1 MSIPRRVR
9 KAIKDIAFGGN
20 PVPQRVFLGQRSPQ
34 TEISVWLHGM
44 GSPLDVTY
52 RHSMACA
59 VPFTLCLAFNESQ
72 GPTEKEAEG
81 LSLKFCEQDGQKRV
95 LGEIGLKVVQRIALN
110 GREFILL
117 GARSSANYCMSKM
130 RLWAH
135 YLLYA
140 RAEKRAKNTP
150 DISLSFLG
158 RRAMEVMFI
167 CPRPISLVSVITD
180 IKGNMFPVNV
190 MGDVDNGYF
199 SFSLRSPKI
208 PAHLVADAGR
218 LALSSV
224 PFEQGSFAYQLG
236 VNHNKQTID
245 WYELPFETKKSKNF
259 QIPVPVFAYRVREM
273 EVEKIHPIGSH
284 TMFIARVVSDER
296 YSEGPELF
304 VVHGFYEAWRLKKSN
319 GEWSTALKEDASI
332 KAGARYKSSPV

>member
-1 MSIPRRVR
+1 MSITGRVR
-9 KAIKDIAFGGN
+9 KAIKDIAFEGN
-20 PVPQRVFLGQRSPQ
+20 PVPQRVFLGQQSPQ
-34 TEISVWLHGM
+34 TEITVWLHGM
-44 GSPLDVTY
+44 GSPIDVTH
-52 RHSMACA
+52 RHTMACA
-59 VPFTLCLAFNESQ
+59 VPFTLCLPFHANQ
-72 GPTEKEAEG
+72 GPGEKEANR
-81 LSLKFCEQDGQKRV
+81 LSLKFCEQDGQQKV
-95 LGEIGLKVVQRIALN
+95 LGEIGLKMVQRIALN
-110 GREFILL
+110 GREFILF
-117 GARSSANYCMSKM
+117 GARNTANFCMPKL

-140 RAEKRAKNTP
+140 RAERQAHNTP
-150 DISLSFLG
+150 DITLSFRG

-199 SFSLRSPKI
+199 AFSLRSPKI

-218 LALSSV
+218 IALSSV
-224 PFEQGSFAYQLG
+224 PFEQGAFAYQMG
-236 VNHNKQTID
+236 VNHNRQSIN
-245 WYELPFETKKSKNF
+245 WYELPFKMKKSKMF
-259 QIPVPVFAYRVREM
+259 QIPVPVFAYRAREM

-304 VVHGFYEAWRLKKSN
+304 VIHGFYEAWRLKKNN
-319 GEWSTALKEDASI
+319 GEWSAALKEDATI
-332 KAGARYKSSPV
+332 KAAARYKSSPV